1 MNSAMRILITL
12 LVVTIISICLI
23 SLKHDVHYT
32 SATSSS
38 QLISSTVNFAKYENS
53 SFGMKMDYPAD
64 WKKAEDNRG
73 SWFRNGNESMNIRVE
88 SLPFQNQ
95 TLDQLTT
102 RQINLTAQQFPAQ
115 KILQSNATVIG
126 NNYSAHKL
134 LFTFPEEPSD
144 PKGTNLKELQLWMT
158 NNSRAYI
165 LSYFTTNDSF
175 DIYLPVVQKMIES
188 FRITP
193 VTTR

>member
-1 MNSAMRILITL
+1 
-12 LVVTIISICLI
+12 
-23 SLKHDVHYT
+23 
-32 SATSSS
+32 
-38 QLISSTVNFAKYENS
+38 
-53 SFGMKMDYPAD
+53 
-64 WKKAEDNRG
+64 
-73 SWFRNGNESMNIRVE
+73 MNIRVE

-175 DIYLPVVQKMIES
+175 DIYLPVIQKMIES

>member
-1 MNSAMRILITL
+1 MKIIITL
-12 LVVTIISICLI
+12 VVVTIATICLI
-23 SLKHDVHYT
+23 SLKHDGRYT
-32 SATSSS
+32 SATPSL
-38 QLISSTVNFAKYENS
+38 QPVSSTVNFAKYENS

-73 SWFRNGNESMNIRVE
+73 SWFRNGNESVNIRLE

-102 RQINLTAQQFPAQ
+102 RQINLTVQQFPAQ
-115 KILQSNATVIG
+115 KILKSNATVIG

-144 PKGTNLKELQLWMT
+144 PKGTNLKELQLLMT

-175 DIYLPVVQKMIES
+175 DIYLPVVQEMIES

-193 VTTR
+193 VTRR